1 MAHVTTLSSRADRW
15 SPAGIALAAL
25 LHGLVALALWLI
37 AMNPPKLPHP
47 EEPITVTIEQP
58 PPKPVEQPKP
68 EPPKPPQTAPAQKPP
83 AAIPPLGVAPP
94 AEIEADKP
102 SQKSSTA
109 AKAQESTAPEP
120 PSLEQSV
127 PPPQQPPTEFAF
139 PKAPTPQ
146 AKPAPPPPSPRFLPS
161 PLHSAPRQQ
170 PPAIAS
176 KEPPQSSPF
185 VNPADTYARA
195 RVQDNYLW
203 QVISRLSGY
212 QFDTDPNV
220 PRRSNLVVRIVIAR
234 DGRLLDVTV
243 ARSSG
248 YAQVDQGAI
257 AGLKSGSP
265 YAPLPDNI
273 KGDSATFTL
282 PLVAFTYP

>member
-1 MAHVTTLSSRADRW
+1 MAHVITLSSRADRW
-15 SPAGIALAAL
+15 TPAGFALAAL

-37 AMNPPKLPHP
+37 ATNPPKLPRP

-58 PPKPVEQPKP
+58 PKP
-68 EPPKPPQTAPAQKPP
+68 EPPKPPQAAKPETPKAPLLFGLP
-83 AAIPPLGVAPP
+83 AP

-109 AKAQESTAPEP
+109 EKAQESMAPEP

-127 PPPQQPPTEFAF
+127 PPPQPPPTEFAF

-146 AKPAPPPPSPRFLPS
+146 PKPSPQTPPLPIRPS
-161 PLHSAPRQQ
+161 PLHTEPRQQ

-176 KEPPQSSPF
+176 KEPLQSSPF
-185 VNPADTYARA
+185 VNPADTYARS
-195 RVQDNYLW
+195 RVQNNYLW
-203 QVISRLSGY
+203 QVIARLSGY
-212 QFDTDPNV
+212 QFDTDPDV

-248 YAQVDQGAI
+248 YTQIDQGAI
-257 AGLKSGSP
+257 AGLKSSSP